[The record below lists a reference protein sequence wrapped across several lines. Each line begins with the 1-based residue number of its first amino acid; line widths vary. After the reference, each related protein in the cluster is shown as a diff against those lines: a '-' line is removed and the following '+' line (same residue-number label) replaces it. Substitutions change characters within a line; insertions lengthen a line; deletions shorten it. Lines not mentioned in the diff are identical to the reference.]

1 MQNHGW
7 LLLWTHYLVDL
18 HEFVG
23 FVTWCFY
30 AWLQQSWGIVLCCYL
45 VVQLLAF
52 LPCFQKSTLWEEKH
66 FCCNR
71 LPFMDFVRYDCTVI
85 TTWEWISTP
94 KDFKV
99 FHFFLIGLE
108 MSSHFPLN
116 YSFWDFENSSTQSW
130 NIAIWSKQLLLIFAC
145 FSAFCCKIR
154 QK

>member
-52 LPCFQKSTLWEEKH
+52 LPCFQKSTLREEKH

-71 LPFMDFVRYDCTVI
+71 LPFMDFVRYVQWSPLKNGFLHLKTSKLNKHDAEI
-85 TTWEWISTP
+85 SWFFYHSDFTWNQFTELLKCKIC
-94 KDFKV
+94 
-99 FHFFLIGLE
+99 HFFTFRGSEFWSL
-108 MSSHFPLN
+108 MNFPL
-116 YSFWDFENSSTQSW
+116 FEG
-130 NIAIWSKQLLLIFAC
+130 
-145 FSAFCCKIR
+145 
-154 QK
+154 